1 MSVQTLHPSPHLPLG
16 FLGFK
21 SYRPKQQQQ
30 QQQQVTFKLLLVIL
44 NSEAEENFGIMK
56 VCMEKRDLT
65 RIMRTHEGLY
75 GKERFQL

>member
-30 QQQQVTFKLLLVIL
+30 VTFKLLLVIL
-44 NSEAEENFGIMK
+44 NSETEENFGIMK
-56 VCMEKRDLT
+56 VSMEKRDLT
-65 RIMRTHEGLY
+65 RIMRTREGLY
-75 GKERFQL
+75 GKEGFQL